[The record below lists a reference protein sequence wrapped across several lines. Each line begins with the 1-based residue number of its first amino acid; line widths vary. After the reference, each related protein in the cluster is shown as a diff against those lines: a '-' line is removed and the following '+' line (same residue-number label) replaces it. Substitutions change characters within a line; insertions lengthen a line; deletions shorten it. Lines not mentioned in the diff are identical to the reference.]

1 MHSRL
6 RISLA
11 QLNAGNSSK
20 NPQKWNKAIIAFLV
34 QLKKPYK
41 KHLQKFGWHY
51 LKMEKNFV
59 NTGNSKTSEPHR
71 FKLTL
76 ADKFNLKGH
85 KKNIT
90 SVSNYYTW
98 KNTKSKYNN
107 SKFKI
112 SAPTWN
118 DEFDLPDKS

>member
-20 NPQKWNKAIIAFLV
+20 NSQKWNKAIIVFFV

-41 KHLQKFGWHY
+41 KDLQKLGWHY
-51 LKMEKNFV
+51 LKMEKIFI
-59 NTGNSKTSEPHR
+59 NTENSETSEPHR
-71 FKLTL
+71 FKLTW
-76 ADKFNLKGH
+76 ADKFNLKDP

-90 SVSNYYTW
+90 SLSNYYTW
-98 KNTKSKYNN
+98 KNTKSK
-107 SKFKI
+107 
-112 SAPTWN
+112 
-118 DEFDLPDKS
+118 